1 MAFLSIN
8 EFLFVFLQFRYA
20 DSTDRVIL
28 IFGTLFSMALGACF
42 PLNLLVYGKVANALI
57 QYTNYKTAMDKTK

>member
-28 IFGTLFSMALGACF
+28 IFGILFSMALGTCM
-42 PLNLLVYGKVANALI
+42 PLNILVNLKAHDPYPNPL
-57 QYTNYKTAMDKTK
+57 